1 MSPGGAFTALKGRAC
16 SSGDLQ
22 QQLADRDAQVEQLQA
37 ELLILRGLVPLVRY
51 E

>member
-1 MSPGGAFTALKGRAC
+1 MAEHARLQQQVQ
-16 SSGDLQ
+16 DLQ

-37 ELLILRGLVPLVRY
+37 ELLILRGLVY